1 MMRLIWSPTR
11 DLLQMQARL
20 GRALGDPGVRR
31 WGRVATRA
39 AAMPP
44 LDFSETPESFV
55 IRVDLPGVTKDEVE
69 LTVADGRLEI
79 AGETPPVNSEDE
91 SALPRKLERLRG
103 PFRRIVPLPRQA
115 NSAAITA
122 TLEKGVLT
130 LQVPKIVPDGGR
142 KIEIG

>member
-1 MMRLIWSPTR
+1 MRLIWSPTR

-31 WGRVATRA
+31 WGHVVTRA

-44 LDFSETPESFV
+44 LDFSETPESFL

-69 LTVADGRLEI
+69 LTVTEGRLEI
-79 AGETPPVNSEDE
+79 AGESRADGSDDE
-91 SALPRKLERLRG
+91 SALPRRLERFRG
-103 PFRRIVPLPRQA
+103 RFRRIVPLPRQA
-115 NSAAITA
+115 NSGAITA
-122 TLEKGVLT
+122 TLDKGVLT